1 MDMSNPKLVSHS
13 FIACISYLPL
23 SV

>member
-1 MDMSNPKLVSHS
+1 MDMSNPKLVSHT